1 MDKSNNKKIILP
13 SWGTKPNITNS
24 NNNSSRNKPKIKNTN
39 INVIILPKHVRNK
52 TEPKL
57 PSPSTPPQQHEP
69 ILTKPQKQV
78 TDYFEESLNLFNKI
92 HFYLDQS
99 QKNNSNG
106 LTHNMLMLK
115 QHQHMKHN
123 INVINVNKK
132 KLTAVEKEMIVND
145 IEQSS
150 KERKCKYNELFK
162 LINESIVDI
171 MDAIRKNNGVIKT
184 YSKDILDG
192 LSDIGNIS
200 EIKKLSS
207 IIDEDT
213 MLVGLERALSG
224 SFFINKDELCDI
236 SDSAMEEHNKQFD
249 NSNNKNNNKE
259 QYSSVISEN
268 ESSTIINN
276 NDDLC
281 TLSEDNNNSNSN
293 SNNNKNSS
301 NNECSYK
308 NNSNSNNHIKSL
320 NNHQLVIKP
329 FSKPSSNIHSNIAKS
344 KTQISPTI
352 SPKVCLVAPQSNNNN
367 NTNNNNNCII
377 F

>member
-24 NNNSSRNKPKIKNTN
+24 NNNSSRNKPKIKHTN

-57 PSPSTPPQQHEP
+57 PSPPTPPQQHEP

-106 LTHNMLMLK
+106 ITHNMLMLK

-123 INVINVNKK
+123 IKVVNVNKK
-132 KLTAVEKEMIVND
+132 KLTAIEKEMIVND

-236 SDSAMEEHNKQFD
+236 SDSAMEEHKQFD

-281 TLSEDNNNSNSN
+281 TLSEDNNNN
-293 SNNNKNSS
+293 SNNKRISDNKNN

-329 FSKPSSNIHSNIAKS
+329 FSKPSSNIHSTIAKS

-352 SPKVCLVAPQSNNNN
+352 SPKAHLITPKNNNNN